1 MLLLCSFLPPYCIN
15 NSLALVLC
23 LFGRNGKRREG
34 KEGRGEVKEGKKGKR
49 ESRAGEGLGD
59 K

>member
-23 LFGRNGKRREG
+23 LLGRIGKRREG
-34 KEGRGEVKEGKKGKR
+34 KEGRGEVKEGEEGEKG
-49 ESRAGEGLGD
+49 E
-59 K
+59 